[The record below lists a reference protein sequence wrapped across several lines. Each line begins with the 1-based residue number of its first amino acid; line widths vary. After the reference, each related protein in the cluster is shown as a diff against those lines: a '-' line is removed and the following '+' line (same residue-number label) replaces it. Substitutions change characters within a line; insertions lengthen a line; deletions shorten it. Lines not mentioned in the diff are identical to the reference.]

1 MRVHVSQYNPEWP
14 KQFDAIKQELE
25 LALNETSYE
34 SIQHVGST
42 SVPGLAAKP
51 TIDIDIVV
59 TRNQL
64 DAVIEAITKDGK
76 YHCPG
81 DLGIAERYAIRPHDN
96 SLYPTRN
103 IYVCID
109 GCQSLRNHLAIRD
122 VCRANGEIRDK
133 YGQLKQDFTLREWVD
148 VDEYCQAKTPMLT
161 WILSQS
167 GFDRKEL
174 EQIAVANGV
183 EL

>member
-1 MRVHVSQYNPEWP
+1 MHVYVSQYDTQWP
-14 KQFDAIKQELE
+14 KQFDAIRQELE
-25 LALNETSYE
+25 LALSGTLFE
-34 SIQHVGST
+34 SIEHVGST

-59 TRNQL
+59 TEEQL
-64 DAVIEAITKDGK
+64 DAVIKAITKDGK
-76 YHCPG
+76 YYCPG
-81 DLGIAERYAIRPHDN
+81 DLGIPERYAIRPHN
-96 SLYPTRN
+96 SSLHPTRN
-103 IYVCID
+103 IYVCIE

-122 VCRANGEIRDK
+122 VCRANDEIRDK
-133 YGQLKQDFTLREWVD
+133 YGQLKQDFSLREWKD
-148 VDEYCQAKTPMLT
+148 VDEYCQAKTQMLT